1 VIYVDKRDRFLAG
14 NEDELRVLLEQY
26 YEQAKKEQQ
35 MLAEKYPPNPP
46 NDVCYH
52 ALMSGI
58 LIENS
63 FGPMVHNYIPFFSTE
78 YEKIFIWTH
87 SKNDYSAIISKVSR
101 LRAGSRCKARAGIS
115 LTCCSRKKSK
125 ER

>member
-1 VIYVDKRDRFLAG
+1 VIYVDNKDRLLAD

-26 YEQAKKEQQ
+26 YEQIKKEQQ

-63 FGPMVHNYIPFFSTE
+63 FGPVVHDYIPFFNTE
-78 YEKIFIWTH
+78 Y
-87 SKNDYSAIISKVSR
+87 VSPS
-101 LRAGSRCKARAGIS
+101 GYN
-115 LTCCSRKKSK
+115 
-125 ER
+125 

>member
-1 VIYVDKRDRFLAG
+1 MDNKDRLLAD

-26 YEQAKKEQQ
+26 YEQIKKEQQ

-63 FGPMVHNYIPFFSTE
+63 FGPVVHDYIPFLTLNMKKYLFGHIQ
-78 YEKIFIWTH
+78 KMLIL
-87 SKNDYSAIISKVSR
+87 R
-101 LRAGSRCKARAGIS
+101 LFLK
-115 LTCCSRKKSK
+115 
-125 ER
+125 